1 MKNYKVIL
9 AVIFSFAVSQAFGQN
24 MEEKINSYQKKIDS
38 TQQTLNQLIANL
50 KELKL
55 VKVQKDIQKYGIP
68 KLEDGDTVINHT
80 AMSLCYSEK
89 HEQSKWVVHIITP
102 DIIYGGYGRTNDFR
116 EDSLVKTGTP
126 VTKDYWYSGFD
137 RGHLAP
143 SSDFRWNLKALSE
156 SYFYSNMSP
165 QRPEFNREIW
175 AELESAVRSYVYE
188 KKEQVIVVTG
198 GILKDGLPKM
208 GKVNKISIP
217 EKFYKVVID
226 IEGDTT
232 AGIGFII
239 PNEECDDPVMS
250 YAVSIDEVEKQTGI
264 DFFSSL
270 PDSLENKLEASFD
283 YKLWQTGH
291 KKGNVLPIHRRK
303 LPKNSYNTVQARS
316 HYDEK
321 GKVCGTVVSIHKS
334 KKGNIFMNLDQKF
347 PNQIFWCTIWKSNS
361 FNFSYDV
368 EKVLMYKKICVK
380 GVIKEKYGNPS
391 MSLQHEKQISFYK
404 DEMKKKK

>member
-1 MKNYKVIL
+1 MKTLRIIL
-9 AVIFSFAVSQAFGQN
+9 TFSFSILILIASGQN
-24 MEEKINSYQKKIDS
+24 VSEKIKSYEKKINSTQKSLDS
-38 TQQTLNQLIANL
+38 LIANL
-50 KELKL
+50 KAIKL
-55 VKVQKDIQKYGIP
+55 VKVQKDIQKYAIP
-68 KLEDGDTVINHT
+68 KLEEGDTVINHT

-89 HEQSKWVVHIITP
+89 HEQAKWVVHIITP
-102 DIIYGGYGRTNDFR
+102 DIIYGGFGRTNDFR
-116 EDSLVKTGTP
+116 EDTLVKTGTA

-175 AELESAVRSYVYE
+175 AELEGAVRSYVYE

-198 GILKDGLPKM
+198 GILKDGLPTI

-226 IEGDTT
+226 IEGDST

-239 PNEECDDPVMS
+239 PNEECDDPLMS
-250 YAVSIDEVEKQTGI
+250 YAVSIDEIEKQTGI
-264 DFFSSL
+264 DFFPDL
-270 PDSLENKLEASFD
+270 PDSLENKLESSFD
-283 YKLWQTGH
+283 YKLWQTGY
-291 KKGNVLPIHRRK
+291 KKGDVLPIHRRK
-303 LPKNSYNTVQARS
+303 LPKNSYNSVQARS
-316 HYDEK
+316 HYDER

-334 KKGNIFMNLDQKF
+334 KNGNIFMNFDQRF

-361 FNFSYDV
+361 YNFSYDV

-391 MSLQHEKQISFYK
+391 MSLRHEKQISFYD
-404 DEMKKKK
+404 DEMKNKK